1 VFWCLFF
8 ENEHSSRSKVWKN
21 SKNWQNL
28 LLISSISV
36 QVLTNILAKKV
47 FFFTK
52 ILSYLPL
59 ALLSSYWQSR
69 YSGYLI
75 IRCWK
80 FALYGFSVYK
90 FQDLQNINIS
100 RHSIFFSGEKNL
112 CRTMNKNVFRLLFN
126 PEAMIL
132 SVYRSSY

>member
-1 VFWCLFF
+1 MFVLWEWTLFAF
-8 ENEHSSRSKVWKN
+8 EGLKEFEE
-21 SKNWQNL
+21 
-28 LLISSISV
+28 
-36 QVLTNILAKKV
+36 LAKFVTYQFNFGSSSHKHLGKKV
-47 FFFTK
+47 LFFTK

-80 FALYGFSVYK
+80 VALYGFSVYK